1 MATCPSGNDYDGDF
15 NLRLSAVFVIF
26 FGSFFGAWFPVFVAR
41 RKGLDIRG
49 YAAASFIA
57 KVGLRFREW
66 RPSADHKQYFGSG
79 VIIATAF
86 IHLLSPAND
95 ALRNPCLTGA
105 ITKYDWVEGIC
116 LIVIFVMFFIELM
129 SQWPNSLL
137 KGCRLIQFF

>member
-1 MATCPSGNDYDGDF
+1 
-15 NLRLSAVFVIF
+15 
-26 FGSFFGAWFPVFVAR
+26 
-41 RKGLDIRG
+41 LDIRG
-49 YAAASFIA
+49 HAAASFIA